1 MLHNIFLF
9 KGKKIQDLED
19 LNIYS
24 YPYEIISIKDKILVN
39 KIIKKHNNENYFQHK
54 NSLYYTIDEPVAQ
67 FLNDLNIYTCCING
81 TIIIGLIF
89 DNEDNPYDYKEIY
102 EELLNEL
109 LNNGNGYSFND
120 EIEIDNLLISMFI
133 DIRRFGDEV
142 IEKPNEFEYYFQSE
156 TFFKVFL
163 FGIDEVGKSSLVR
176 RLKTGEFNDNY
187 FTPTRKFNI
196 EYLPID
202 EKGLLAIWD
211 MPGQRSFRP
220 KWLIGIQESNIIIY
234 MIDIA
239 NQRRFEESRSEFWK
253 VLNKDEFNGIP
264 LLILGNK
271 SDLIKLS
278 KENFDKQLVKLE
290 EELLD
295 FYNFNKLK
303 NRKWKFLFTSV
314 KTNFSI
320 DNVIPAIFD
329 LLSS

>member
-39 KIIKKHNNENYFQHK
+39 KIIKKHDNENYFQHI
-54 NSLYYTIDEPVAQ
+54 NSHYYTIDEPVAQ

-109 LNNGNGYSFND
+109 LNNGNGYSFDD

-234 MIDIA
+234 LIDIA

-253 VLNKDEFNGIP
+253 VLNKDEF
-264 LLILGNK
+264 
-271 SDLIKLS
+271 
-278 KENFDKQLVKLE
+278 
-290 EELLD
+290 
-295 FYNFNKLK
+295 Y
-303 NRKWKFLFTSV
+303 
-314 KTNFSI
+314 
-320 DNVIPAIFD
+320 
-329 LLSS
+329 